1 METEYSN
8 LLSELS
14 KISLRTVPLPT
25 PDGPEKTISN
35 PRSVMT
41 SPSQSFYLVYQ
52 KKADFSSFDSD
63 VFKFPIFRRDFFFRI
78 ALEEQTFPQQKRA
91 GD

>member
-1 METEYSN
+1 
-8 LLSELS
+8 
-14 KISLRTVPLPT
+14 
-25 PDGPEKTISN
+25 
-35 PRSVMT
+35 MT